1 MNTVRL
7 DGVGG
12 GADQDS
18 KSPTQYFSFCYLV
31 IGNKYQTVSADF
43 NGLWDGQTSDWASE
57 CGLWD
62 EAHLTNRV
70 DWWTDAGTLKNG
82 FPPNHNIIISELF
95 LYHHPPSQSTVCQM
109 WQKIKTNNE
118 QLKKSGLQSSG
129 TSADFLYRNKSWCN
143 ESFSNACCKEPEE
156 R

>member
-31 IGNKYQTVSADF
+31 IGNKYQTVSAMGYETDRRA
-43 NGLWDGQTSDWASE
+43 TEPVSAV
-57 CGLWD
+57 C

-70 DWWTDAGTLKNG
+70 D
-82 FPPNHNIIISELF
+82 
-95 LYHHPPSQSTVCQM
+95 
-109 WQKIKTNNE
+109 
-118 QLKKSGLQSSG
+118 
-129 TSADFLYRNKSWCN
+129 
-143 ESFSNACCKEPEE
+143 
-156 R
+156 